1 MNNMA
6 VAMFPGT
13 NAQPQTHDF
22 TNATTVVID
31 HNLGYYPHVSILV
44 NGYLVMG
51 DVQHNST
58 NRITVSF
65 QIAISGTVLIG

>member
-1 MNNMA
+1 MA
-6 VAMFPGT
+6 IALFPGSSSPPIT
-13 NAQPQTHDF
+13 QTF

-31 HNLGYYPHVSILV
+31 HNLGYYPPVTILV
-44 NGYLVMG
+44 NGYVAMG

-58 NRITVSF
+58 DRVTVSF